1 MNFAT
6 PLPRAWSLALAALV
20 ACIAGFIAA
29 PGTNP
34 GAAISTDID
43 QLWYAARALISG
55 GNPYDS
61 IGPGTPVEF
70 TYRLMYPLPA
80 VLVAVPFAWFPIEA
94 LRATVA
100 ASSAG
105 LLTYCIART
114 DPRGLVILLSRS
126 FYVNVTLVSWTPLLM
141 LMWWWPRASALLA
154 IKPTVGLAML
164 AGVRKYRQA
173 LPGLLIA
180 AAVTVFCF
188 VIHPTW
194 LSDWLQATQS
204 GPTTRPW
211 ILTPWAFLV
220 LLALVYPERW
230 QSRFLVAF
238 MLVPQTPH
246 TIAGLPL
253 ILLPSTFVARLL
265 IAVLTYLP
273 GLLIVRE
280 PFGSRLDSLD
290 TMHSMLATIVLWTV
304 IIPTLAF
311 VLWDGYRERR
321 AEAGSRNQRI
331 VVRQDA

>member
-1 MNFAT
+1 MNPAT
-6 PLPRAWSLALAALV
+6 PLPRTWSLALAAMV
-20 ACIAGFIAA
+20 ACVAAFIAA

-34 GAAISTDID
+34 GAPISTDID
-43 QLWYAARALISG
+43 QLWYAARALING
-55 GNPYDS
+55 GNPYDA
-61 IGPGTPVEF
+61 IGPGTAVDF

-80 VLVAVPFAWFPIEA
+80 VLAAVPFAWFPIEV

-100 ASSAG
+100 ASSVG
-105 LLTYCIART
+105 LLSYWIART

-126 FYVNVTLVSWTPLLM
+126 LYLNITLVSWTPLLM
-141 LMWWWPRASALLA
+141 LMWWWPKASALVA
-154 IKPTVGLAML
+154 IKPTVGVAML
-164 AGVRKYRQA
+164 AGVRKYREA

-180 AAVTVFCF
+180 AVVTAFCF
-188 VIHPTW
+188 VIRPSW
-194 LSDWLQATQS
+194 VSDWLQATQS

-220 LLALVYPERW
+220 LLALLYPGRW

-253 ILLPSTFVARLL
+253 VLLPTTLLARLV
-265 IAVLTYLP
+265 IALLTYLP
-273 GLLIVRE
+273 GFILVRE

-290 TMHSMLATIVLWTV
+290 SMHSMLATIVLWTV

-311 VLWDGYRERR
+311 VLRDGYRERR
-321 AEAGSRNQRI
+321 AAAESH
-331 VVRQDA
+331 D